1 MSNKIRTW
9 NNKTEDSGAVHAV
22 GNGKIVAYGQ
32 GPNLINFF
40 GPPYSSPNILT
51 IETLCDEEITD
62 EIKREPGTAIWNHS
76 VCGDEG
82 EILNFS
88 EFIDSKTP
96 TYFRCF
102 NVARTSPSAIYHA
115 KPGILRS
122 RAVDS
127 NKNRGLD
134 LKCAGAEIPC
144 NGGTL
149 SSASFIITPHPG
161 SSFIEVSRFDPNRV
175 VKQNPLGVQAV
186 YLLITHAGGD
196 IFHYPTTLMAFHWI
210 IPSGNCEITKDKDG
224 NLIFKCLPGKSS
236 LAIVGDNCFATGLPI
251 AEKVAAENIRTV
263 GTPSLQFLNQ
273 TRKYWNSFTEKREKL
288 TDSFGKLSDK
298 DKNIIDG
305 VATLIK
311 AQQSDDGGAM
321 AGHYYPLAYVRD
333 QYGVAKGM
341 LALGMVEEAKQ
352 ALQFRIDKFN
362 TFGNLHNAESMGTDC
377 VRHVHENDDVE
388 QTGYIILQARDYFNK
403 TGDSEFIET
412 LLPMLEWCW
421 NAQLKHLAGGS
432 LPFNGDETYVAGG
445 FFPRSGLLHGSADS
459 TLVFIEG
466 GKWFADWSLENSLW
480 EKDYADEQLKIID
493 ETRRSWRQ
501 LFFDKNKIYANAPE
515 REKYITPQRFR
526 HGICENQCPWFGWT
540 QRTENGRYQCP
551 LCFGKISLPPE
562 SPGKLEVN
570 SVSLLPPFIESDILS
585 KEELTEVVN
594 HVLEQAYPNGHIPTI
609 PGGKGCVGYDPGF
622 LLYALSEINH
632 PAAEKTKQRMIEM
645 LDDVGAWTEYYDEND
660 KFKKANCRC
669 RPWES
674 AINAAAIIK
683 NGMMD

>member
-1 MSNKIRTW
+1 MLNKIRTW

-62 EIKREPGTAIWNHS
+62 KISREPGTAIWNHS
-76 VCGDEG
+76 VCCDEG
-82 EILNFS
+82 EVLNFS
-88 EFIDSKTP
+88 EFIDSELP
-96 TYFRCF
+96 VYFRCF
-102 NVARTSPSAIYHA
+102 DVARTSSSAIHHA
-115 KPGILRS
+115 K
-122 RAVDS
+122 AVNS
-127 NKNRGLD
+127 NKNRELD
-134 LKCAGAEIPC
+134 LRCAGAEITC

-149 SSASFIITPHPG
+149 SSASFTIKPHSG
-161 SSFIEVSRFDPNRV
+161 SSFQESGSIP
-175 VKQNPLGVQAV
+175 GAW
-186 YLLITHAGGD
+186 LLITHAGGD

-224 NLIFKCLPGKSS
+224 NLIFKCLEGKSS
-236 LAIVGDNCFATGLPI
+236 LAIVGDNSFATGLPI
-251 AEKVAAENIRTV
+251 AEKIASENIRTAENPACA
-263 GTPSLQFLNQ
+263 GHAPSLLFLNR

-288 TDSFGKLSDK
+288 TESFNKLSNE

-311 AQQSDDGGAM
+311 TQQSDDGGAM

-362 TFGNLHNAESMGTDC
+362 TFGNLHNAESMGSDC
-377 VRHVHENDDVE
+377 ARHIHENDDVE

-403 TGDSEFIET
+403 TGDTEFIKN

-445 FFPRSGLLHGSADS
+445 YFPRSGLLHGSADS

-466 GKWFADWSLENSLW
+466 GKWLVGWLDKNKVWK
-480 EKDYADEQLKIID
+480 KDYAEAQLKIIE
-493 ETRRSWRQ
+493 ETKKSWRQ

-515 REKYITPQRFR
+515 REKFITPQRFR
-526 HGICENQCPWFGWT
+526 HGICENKCPWFGWT

-551 LCFGKISLPPE
+551 LCFGKVNLPSE
-562 SPGKLEVN
+562 TPGKLEVN
-570 SVSLLPPFIESDILS
+570 SVSLLPTFIESDILS

-594 HVLEQAYPNGHIPTI
+594 HVLEQANPNGHIPTI
-609 PGGKGCVGYDPGF
+609 PEGKGCVGYDPGF
-622 LLYALSEINH
+622 LLFALAELNH
-632 PAAEKTKQRMIEM
+632 PAAEKTKQRLIEM

-674 AINAAAIIK
+674 GINAAAIVAVPL
-683 NGMMD
+683 

>member
-1 MSNKIRTW
+1 MSKNIRKYTDKS
-9 NNKTEDSGAVHAV
+9 NDSGAVHCI

-40 GPPYSSPNILT
+40 GPPYSSTNILT

-76 VCGDEG
+76 VSDNEG

-88 EFIDSKTP
+88 EFVDSELP
-96 TYFRCF
+96 AYFRIF
-102 NVARTSPSAIYHA
+102 N
-115 KPGILRS
+115 
-122 RAVDS
+122 
-127 NKNRGLD
+127 
-134 LKCAGAEIPC
+134 C
-144 NGGTL
+144 NGGAL
-149 SSASFIITPHPG
+149 SSASFSIKPHSG
-161 SSFIEVSRFDPNRV
+161 SSFQESGSIS
-175 VKQNPLGVQAV
+175 GAW
-186 YLLITHAGGD
+186 LLITHPGED
-196 IFHYPTTLMAFHWI
+196 IFHCPTILWAFHWI

-224 NLIFKCLPGKSS
+224 NLIFKCRSGKSS
-236 LAIVGDNCFATGLPI
+236 LAIIGDNSFATGLPI
-251 AEKVAAENIRTV
+251 AEKVAEENIRTV
-263 GTPSLQFLNQ
+263 RTPSLHFLNQ
-273 TRKYWNSFTEKREKL
+273 TKKYWKNFTKKREKL
-288 TDSFGKLSDK
+288 TDSFDKLSNE

-341 LALGMVEEAKQ
+341 LALGMIEEA
-352 ALQFRIDKFN
+352 
-362 TFGNLHNAESMGTDC
+362 NLHNAESMGTDC
-377 VRHVHENDDVE
+377 ARHVHENDDVE

-403 TGDSEFIET
+403 TGDVEFIKT
-412 LLPMLEWCW
+412 LFPMLEWCW

-466 GKWFADWSLENSLW
+466 GKWLADWSIKNKFW
-480 EKDYADEQLKIID
+480 GKNYADEQLEIID
-493 ETRRSWRQ
+493 GTRMSWRQ

-515 REKYITPQRFR
+515 RENHITPPRFR
-526 HGICENQCPWFGWT
+526 NGVCENRCPWFGWT

-551 LCFGKISLPPE
+551 HCFGKVSLPPE
-562 SPGKLEVN
+562 IPEKIEVN
-570 SVSLLPPFIESDILS
+570 SVSLLPTFIESDILS
-585 KEELTEVVN
+585 KEELTEVIN
-594 HVLEQAYPNGHIPTI
+594 HVLDQAYPNGHIPTI

-622 LLYALSEINH
+622 LLFALAKLNH
-632 PAAEKTKQRMIEM
+632 PAAEITKQRLIDM
-645 LDDVGAWTEYYDEND
+645 LDDTGAWTEYYDEND

-674 AINAAAIIK
+674 GMNAAAIIK
-683 NGMMD
+683 NGLMD